1 MKVPFF
7 DYSRIYID
15 DKKLILEAIESV
27 GQRGAYI
34 LQKDLKD
41 FETRLAGYVG
51 STHATGVANAT
62 DGLEIIWKVIG
73 IKPGDE
79 VIISSHTMLA
89 TASAIIMAGGTP
101 VPVDIGQ
108 DGLID
113 PEAVEDAIT
122 KNTVGISPTQ
132 LNGRTCEMDRLKS
145 IAQKNNLVIVEDAA
159 QGLGS
164 TFDGK
169 KAGSFGEAAVF
180 SFYPAKI
187 IGCLGDGGAVTTN
200 NAEMHRKIYEM
211 HDHGRNFN
219 GESVSWGRNSRL
231 DNLQAAILNAK
242 FDSFDK
248 TIERRREIAQM
259 YENNLNEIQQISLPE
274 APSKNKKNF
283 DTFQNY
289 EIQVEKRS
297 ELQEYLKNNGIG
309 TLIQWGGKA
318 IHQWEHFEFNK
329 TLPVAESFFEKCIM
343 LPINLFI
350 SNEDVI
356 YVTKKIKEFYSLG
369 TKKA

>member
-7 DYSRIYID
+7 DYSRLYLD
-15 DKKLILEAIESV
+15 DKKLILEAIESI

-41 FETRLAGYVG
+41 FESRLASYVG
-51 STHATGVANAT
+51 SPHAIGVANAT
-62 DGLEIIWKVIG
+62 DGLEIIWKVVD

-79 VIISSHTMLA
+79 VIISSHTMIA
-89 TASAIIMAGGTP
+89 TASAILMAGGTP
-101 VPVDIGQ
+101 VPVDIGH

-122 KNTVGISPTQ
+122 KNTIGISPTQ
-132 LNGRTCEMDRLKS
+132 LNGRTCQMDKLVS
-145 IAQKNNLVIVEDAA
+145 IAQKNKLIIVEDAA

-169 KAGSFGEAAVF
+169 KAGSFGEAGVF

-187 IGCLGDGGAVTTN
+187 LGCLGDGGAITTN
-200 NAEMHRKIYEM
+200 NAEIYSKSYEM
-211 HDHGRNFN
+211 HDHGRNLN

-231 DNLQAAILNAK
+231 DNLQAAILNSK
-242 FDSFDK
+242 LESFTK
-248 TIERRREIAQM
+248 TIERRREIAQL
-259 YENNLNEIQQISLPE
+259 YADNLHEIEQISLPE

-289 EIQVEKRS
+289 EIQVERRN

-318 IHQWEHFEFNK
+318 IHQWDHFKYRK
-329 TLPVAESFFEKCIM
+329 TLPVVEAFFEKCIM
-343 LPINLFI
+343 LPINLFV
-350 SNEDVI
+350 SDEDVI
-356 YVTKKIKEFYSLG
+356 FVTQKIKEFYGYS
-369 TKKA
+369 TKGA

>member
-1 MKVPFF
+1 
-7 DYSRIYID
+7 
-15 DKKLILEAIESV
+15 
-27 GQRGAYI
+27 
-34 LQKDLKD
+34 
-41 FETRLAGYVG
+41 
-51 STHATGVANAT
+51 
-62 DGLEIIWKVIG
+62 
-73 IKPGDE
+73 
-79 VIISSHTMLA
+79 
-89 TASAIIMAGGTP
+89 
-101 VPVDIGQ
+101 
-108 DGLID
+108 
-113 PEAVEDAIT
+113 
-122 KNTVGISPTQ
+122 
-132 LNGRTCEMDRLKS
+132 MDRLTS
-145 IAQKNNLVIVEDAA
+145 IARKNNLVIVEDAA

-187 IGCLGDGGAVTTN
+187 IGCLGDGGAITTN
-200 NAEMHRKIYEM
+200 IPEMHKKIYEM

-231 DNLQAAILNAK
+231 DNLQAAILNSK

-259 YENNLNEIQQISLPE
+259 YEDNLNEIEQISLPE